1 MLNRVKQHFSVET
14 LFKDNAYVLNT
25 LNGKRYYQ
33 LIRKVQSSDSRRWFV
48 VPGLMFLFAS
58 LAVFISPSWEINRR
72 WQLPL
77 IS

>member
-1 MLNRVKQHFSVET
+1 MLNREKQHFAVEA

-25 LNGKRYYQ
+25 SLNGKRYYQ

-58 LAVFISPSWEINRR
+58 FGCFYIARR
-72 WQLPL
+72 WK
-77 IS
+77 